1 MGGKPQKKE
10 RRGMRI
16 ITLFLAL
23 LFVVSCAF
31 LGGNSINPQGTEFF
45 VYQAHSALGVSGLA
59 YGTYLKIAPWMNQ
72 VVSILLVATVC
83 SSISRNNKKQRKEL
97 VKEFGE
103 KIAELQGR
111 KQPQEQKKPKTIQC
125 VHGQC
130 DHCAVCNGHE
140 PKWEKVGES
149 RLEPDPR
156 TLKPRW
162 LTRSHCCRAPVIKT
176 KEVWTE
182 QCGKC
187 ERTRDRGKKVA
198 ICLHCGESE
207 PHRKQFRKE
216 SETPTSVADDVQ
228 SQTPILADANPMI
241 KSETPTPVDN
251 VQSQLVSWQNFYHK
265 LGITVDISKLK
276 IPASQPG
283 FTRLILVPEGMTSNK
298 AIALL
303 KKKMSVWQYAE
314 DLDTIASVRDANGAY
329 VIRVRDR
336 QEADEELKNLSAD
349 DLKKYG
355 VNCITLVERL
365 LYEMKFFAET
375 GKHLD
380 EKSWTLCSGSRDS
393 GGGVPSVRWLP
404 NYGRVAVFWDYAD
417 NRAGGFRG
425 RVAVS

>member
-1 MGGKPQKKE
+1 
-10 RRGMRI
+10 MRNI
-16 ITLFLAL
+16 VALFLAL
-23 LFVVSCAF
+23 LLVVSCAF

-111 KQPQEQKKPKTIQC
+111 EQPQEQKASDGTNRC
-125 VHGQC
+125 SHGKR
-130 DHCAVCNGHE
+130 DHCAVCDGHE

-149 RLEPDPR
+149 WLEPDPR

-162 LTRSHCCRAPVIKT
+162 LTRSSCCRARMIGT
-176 KEVWTE
+176 REVWTE

-198 ICLHCGESE
+198 ICLHCGASK
-207 PHRKQFRKE
+207 PNRKQFRKE
-216 SETPTSVADDVQ
+216 SETSILTDAD
-228 SQTPILADANPMI
+228 
-241 KSETPTPVDN
+241 
-251 VQSQLVSWQNFYHK
+251 VQSQLVSWQNLYHE

-303 KKKMSVWQYAE
+303 KKKMSVWQYTE
-314 DLDTIASVRDANGAY
+314 NLDTITSVRDTQMAY
-329 VIRVRDR
+329 AIWVRDR
-336 QEADEELKNLSAD
+336 QEADE
-349 DLKKYG
+349 
-355 VNCITLVERL
+355 
-365 LYEMKFFAET
+365 
-375 GKHLD
+375 
-380 EKSWTLCSGSRDS
+380 
-393 GGGVPSVRWLP
+393 
-404 NYGRVAVFWDYAD
+404 
-417 NRAGGFRG
+417 
-425 RVAVS
+425 